1 MDAIEFLTNLSA
13 STLRLATPL
22 LLAAMAGLLSHQVGL
37 INIALEGMM
46 LAGAFIAVVV
56 GFNAGSAWIGVL
68 AAMVICTLLGALFAL
83 FVTDL
88 RANLIVAGLAM
99 NFLALGVTG
108 YILQVVFGK
117 SGTYAPTGFESLPNL
132 NFGVLSDLPV
142 VGRIFFSHSPLVYV
156 SWIVIPL
163 TALFLYRTTYGIY
176 IRAVGENPEAAQ
188 TAGISVRATRYLAL
202 MLGGL
207 LCGIAGA
214 HLSVGDLA
222 LFREDMTGG
231 RGFIAL
237 AAVYFAAG
245 HPRLSAIACL
255 LFGLFQ
261 ALQFRLQTVYNVPP
275 QFFQMLPYL
284 MVVMMLVLISIR
296 REWKKGYR
304 A

>member
-1 MDAIEFLTNLSA
+1 MDAIEFLTNLAA
-13 STLRLATPL
+13 STLRLAAPL

-37 INIALEGMM
+37 INIALEGIM
-46 LAGAFIAVVV
+46 LAGAFVAVVV
-56 GFNAGSAWIGVL
+56 GFHAGSVWLGVL
-68 AAMVICTLLGALFAL
+68 AAIIVCTLLGALFAL

-88 RANLIVAGLAM
+88 RANLIVSGLAM

-108 YILQVVFGK
+108 YILQVVLGN
-117 SGTYAPTGFESLPNL
+117 SGTYAPTGFESLPNVD
-132 NFGVLSDLPV
+132 FGALSTIPV
-142 VGRIFFSHSPLVYV
+142 IGRIFFNHSPLVYV
-156 SWIVIPL
+156 SWIMIPL

-202 MLGGL
+202 MLGGM

-245 HPRLSAIACL
+245 RPRLSAFACL

-261 ALQFRLQTVYNVPP
+261 ALQFRLQTIYNVPP